1 MNKHKIRMAKK
12 RASRV
17 VKAHKA
23 KMKKRRVSSV
33 KASAMSMLA
42 SLPEHM
48 KPSLELADVTRK
60 RYEYEIQKA
69 KKEGKEPP
77 KYMERLCAYSDEEII
92 GCFAAYFTV
101 VDEALLKNDRYAN
114 DFLDRCLEI
123 LCAFNP
129 KFIDRLKERKSC
141 LLDTEDDEF
150 CSSLI
155 QDGCPEV
162 LAQSVSCLLHA
173 LYDLSGYASQL
184 ICGLG
189 GEPIAQMFMNISS
202 EFIRNRAESMS
213 AVLQEAWGIQEG
225 WEENL
230 RDRID
235 YLEQRNLEAS
245 YAFAEGMRNKD
256 IVQAAEIDRLNEEH
270 AKAMAEQEES
280 YTAKIAKLDA
290 DIAEKE
296 SQIAEQE
303 ELVSEL
309 RQTKKEEEDRYQRD
323 IMVGL
328 LYIKKHPDGYLEAT
342 GDRDK
347 PFRLRHGAIAKG
359 LHKAL
364 CAIVDEY
371 KSKYPYL
378 KYPDASWYR
387 RYCEPSGG
395 GEFNPSS
402 LSKLCGKPR
411 DEDKW

>member
-1 MNKHKIRMAKK
+1 MAKK

-17 VKAHKA
+17 VKAQKV
-23 KMKKRRVSSV
+23 KMKKRRASSV
-33 KASAMSMLA
+33 KAVAHSMRA
-42 SLPEHM
+42 SLPGYM

-69 KKEGKEPP
+69 KTGGKEPP

-92 GCFAAYFTV
+92 KCFAAYFTV

-123 LCAFNP
+123 LCAFDP
-129 KFIDRLKERKSC
+129 KLIDRLKETKSC
-141 LLDTEDDEF
+141 LLDTVDDEF

-213 AVLQEAWGIQEG
+213 AILQEAWGIQEG
-225 WEENL
+225 WGEKL

-245 YAFAEGMRNKD
+245 YAFAEAMLNKD
-256 IVQAAEIDRLNEEH
+256 IVQAAEIDRMNEEH
-270 AKAMAEQEES
+270 TKAMAEQEES

-303 ELVSEL
+303 ELVAEL
-309 RQTKKEEEDRYQRD
+309 RQTRKEEEDRYQRD

-328 LYIKKHPDGYLEAT
+328 LYIEKHPDGYLEAT

-347 PFRLRHGAIAKG
+347 PFRLRHGAIKGG
-359 LHKAL
+359 LHEAL
-364 CAIVDEY
+364 CATADEY
-371 KSKYPYL
+371 KDKYPYL
-378 KYPDASWYR
+378 HHPDSRWYKT
-387 RYCEPSGG
+387 YVLKENGTPM
-395 GEFNPSS
+395 
-402 LSKLCGKPR
+402 
-411 DEDKW
+411 DKSTISRML